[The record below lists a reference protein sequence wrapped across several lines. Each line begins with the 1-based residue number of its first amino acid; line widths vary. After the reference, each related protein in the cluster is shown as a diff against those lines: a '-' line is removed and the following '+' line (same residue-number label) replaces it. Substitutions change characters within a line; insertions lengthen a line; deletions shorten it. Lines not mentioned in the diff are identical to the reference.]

1 MASRWAGCR
10 SFNGMCASAGVE
22 CGSLHAQA
30 LLRPRVAYIPART
43 VWSSA
48 SLATIAR
55 SHLTKLLAA
64 RSILD
69 LDFEWD
75 DIKAAEN
82 LRHHGVSF
90 AQAALAF
97 RDPFAVEW
105 IGLREAHGEERI
117 ILLGMTGNQVLTVVY
132 TERAERIRIISAR
145 RATRN
150 EQDLYY
156 RENAT

>member
-1 MASRWAGCR
+1 LTG
-10 SFNGMCASAGVE
+10 
-22 CGSLHAQA
+22 
-30 LLRPRVAYIPART
+30 LLLP
-43 VWSSA
+43 
-48 SLATIAR
+48 
-55 SHLTKLLAA
+55 
-64 RSILD
+64 RSIIS

-82 LRHHGVSF
+82 VRNHGVSF

-105 IGLREAHGEERI
+105 IDLREAYGEERI
-117 ILLGMTGNQVLTVVY
+117 ILLGMTGSQVLTVVY

-145 RATRN
+145 RATKN

-156 RENAT
+156 RQNAS